1 MRWRRALAYLCHS
14 LFLFALKLSRYHLA
28 ALAAFLVWGFFP
40 IPLRW
45 LHGYASGQILF
56 FRILL
61 SLLLLLLIHGLGRR
75 TAVAATWRQWR
86 AAPPAERR
94 GVALSTALGGG
105 LLTSNWLL
113 FIYVVNEVSVQA
125 GSFAYLICPI
135 LTALL
140 GYVLLREKLRANQWA
155 AIALSALSC
164 VLLGVGDLRTVG
176 MSLVVA
182 FTYAFYLITQRRLQG
197 YDRLVLLTVQLAL
210 AAALILPLAPLLGAA
225 PLAGFSDTHLLLVTA
240 LLSAVFTVLPLF
252 LNLYALNVLPSGTVG
267 ILMYL
272 NPVVSF
278 ALAFLYF
285 GEAATAVQGA
295 AYGVILGSVVLYN
308 WRSSA
313 APLPAPHPLAP
324 SPVERGN

>member
-1 MRWRRALAYLCHS
+1 ML
-14 LFLFALKLSRYHLA
+14 
-28 ALAAFLVWGFFP
+28 G
-40 IPLRW
+40 
-45 LHGYASGQILF
+45 GYASGQILF
-56 FRILL
+56 FRVLL

-75 TAVAATWRQWR
+75 EAVRSTWRQWQV
-86 AAPPAERR
+86 APTTERR
-94 GVALSTALGGG
+94 GVALSTALGGV
-105 LLTSNWLL
+105 LLTANWLL
-113 FIYVVNEVSVQA
+113 FIYVVNQVSVQA

-140 GYVLLREKLRANQWA
+140 GFLLLREKLRPNQWA

-164 VLLGVGDLRTVG
+164 TLLGVGELRTLL

-197 YDRLVLLTVQLAL
+197 YDRLVLLTVQLGL
-210 AAALILPLAPLLGAA
+210 AALIILPLAPLLGAQ
-225 PLAGFSDTHLLLVTA
+225 PLAGLADTRLLLITA
-240 LLSAVFTVLPLF
+240 VLSAVFTVLPLF

-267 ILMYL
+267 ILMYV
-272 NPVVSF
+272 NPIVSF

-308 WRSSA
+308 FRS
-313 APLPAPHPLAP
+313 
-324 SPVERGN
+324 GT

>member
-1 MRWRRALAYLCHS
+1 M
-14 LFLFALKLSRYHLA
+14 
-28 ALAAFLVWGFFP
+28 
-40 IPLRW
+40 

-61 SLLLLLLIHGLGRR
+61 SLLLLLLVHGIGRR
-75 TAVAATWRQWR
+75 EAVRTTIRQWR
-86 AAPPAERR
+86 AAPAAERR
-94 GVALSTALGGG
+94 SVGGSTLLGG
-105 LLTSNWLL
+105 LLLTANWLL

-140 GYVLLREKLRANQWA
+140 GFALLREKLRATQWA

-164 VLLGVGDLRTVG
+164 ALLGVGELRNLL

-182 FTYAFYLITQRRLQG
+182 FSYAFYLITQRRLQG

-210 AAALILPLAPLLGAA
+210 ATLLVLPLAPLLGAT
-225 PLAGFSDTHLLLVTA
+225 PSAGFTDVHLLTYTA
-240 LLSAVFTVLPLF
+240 VLSVGFTVLPLF

-267 ILMYL
+267 ILMYV
-272 NPVVSF
+272 NPIVSF

-285 GEAATAVQGA
+285 GEAATLTQAV
-295 AYGVILGSVVLYN
+295 AYSVILLSVALYN
-308 WRSSA
+308 LNLTQTL
-313 APLPAPHPLAP
+313 PLAGPHPLALFRRLMRGIK
-324 SPVERGN
+324 ERGN

>member
-1 MRWRRALAYLCHS
+1 M
-14 LFLFALKLSRYHLA
+14 KLSRHHLA
-28 ALAAFLVWGFFP
+28 ALAAFLIWGFFP

-56 FRILL
+56 FRILI
-61 SLLLLLLIHGLGRR
+61 SLLVLLLIHGLGRR
-75 TAVAATWRQWR
+75 AAVQTVWQQWQ
-86 AAPPAERR
+86 AAPVAERR
-94 GVALSTALGGG
+94 AVAVSTGLGGV

-113 FIYVVNEVSVQA
+113 FIYVVNQVSVQA

-140 GYVLLREKLRANQWA
+140 GFVLLREKLRPNQWA

-164 VLLGVGDLRTVG
+164 ALLGAGDLRTVG
-176 MSLVVA
+176 MSLIVA

-210 AAALILPLAPLLGAA
+210 AAALILPLAPLLGAQ
-225 PLAGFSDTHLLLVTA
+225 PLAGLHDTHLLLVAA
-240 LLSAVFTVLPLF
+240 LLSVVFTVLPLF

-272 NPVVSF
+272 NPIVSF
-278 ALAFLYF
+278 ALAFWYF
-285 GEAATAVQGA
+285 GEAATAVQGV
-295 AYGVILGSVVLYN
+295 AYGVILASVVLYN
-308 WRSSA
+308 W
-313 APLPAPHPLAP
+313 PAKREPSLAP
-324 SPVERGN
+324 SREERGN

>member
-1 MRWRRALAYLCHS
+1 
-14 LFLFALKLSRYHLA
+14 LKLSRHHLA
-28 ALAAFLVWGFFP
+28 ALAAFLIWGFFP
-40 IPLRW
+40 IPLRL

-61 SLLLLLLIHGLGRR
+61 SLVLLGLIHALGRR
-75 TAVAATWRQWR
+75 QIVQATFKQWR
-86 AAPPAERR
+86 AAPVAEQRR
-94 GVALSTALGGG
+94 VAFSTGLGGV
-105 LLTSNWLL
+105 LLTANWLL
-113 FIYVVNEVSVQA
+113 FIYVINEVSVQA

-140 GYVLLREKLRANQWA
+140 GFLLLREKLRANQWL
-155 AIALSALSC
+155 AIGLSALSC
-164 VLLGVGDLRTVG
+164 ALLGVGDLRTVL

-182 FTYAFYLITQRRLQG
+182 LTYAFYLITQRRLQG

-225 PLAGFSDTHLLLVTA
+225 PVAGFLDGHLLLITA

-272 NPVVSF
+272 NPLVSF
-278 ALAFLYF
+278 LLAFWYF
-285 GEAATAVQGA
+285 GEAATPTQGA

-308 WRSSA
+308 MSFQRRIR
-313 APLPAPHPLAP
+313 
-324 SPVERGN
+324 V